1 MVNVFLLKIYNIPK
15 VLRMK
20 WSVYFNQWYFRA
32 KKIEYGLNL
41 NVIGNMSIYGKGN
54 IKIGNNF
61 MMTNDCNVNP
71 ISSNI
76 KGAFYTEENAFVS
89 IGDNVGMSATRLWIS
104 KRLTIGNNVK
114 IGACTLLIDTDS
126 HPIDYNIRRTSNE
139 GTKAS
144 PITIE
149 DDVWIGAHSIILK
162 GVTIGA
168 RSIIGAGSVVTKDIP
183 CDCIAAGNP
192 CKVIKNLAIFS

>member
-20 WSVYFNQWYFRA
+20 WSVYFNRWYFRA
-32 KKIEYGLNL
+32 KGVIFGLNM
-41 NVIGNMSIYGKGN
+41 NVIGRMNITGKGH
-54 IKIGNNF
+54 IVIGDNF
-61 MMTNDCNVNP
+61 MMTNDGSINP
-71 ISSNI
+71 ISSNR
-76 KGAFYTEENAFVS
+76 KGSFYTEDDAFVN

-104 KRLTIGNNVK
+104 KGLTIGNNVK
-114 IGACTLLIDTDS
+114 IGACTLLIDTDT

-168 RSIIGAGSVVTKDIP
+168 RSIIGAGSIVTKDIP

-192 CKVIKNLAIFS
+192 CKVKKKL

>member
-20 WSVYFNQWYFRA
+20 WSVYFNRWYFKA

-54 IKIGNNF
+54 IKIGDNF
-61 MMTNDCNVNP
+61 MMTNDGNVNP

-76 KGAFYTEENAFVS
+76 KGTFYTEENAFVS

>member
-20 WSVYFNQWYFRA
+20 WSVYFNRWYFKA
-32 KKIEYGLNL
+32 KKIEYGINL
-41 NVIGNMSIYGKGN
+41 NVIGNMFVYGKGN

-61 MMTNDCNVNP
+61 MMTNDGGINP
-71 ISSNI
+71 ISSNL
-76 KGAFYTEENAFVS
+76 KGSFYTEENAFVN

-104 KRLTIGNNVK
+104 KGLTIGNNVK
-114 IGACTLLIDTDS
+114 IGACTLLIDTDT

-144 PITIE
+144 PIKIE
-149 DDVWIGAHSIILK
+149 DDVWIGAHCIILK

-183 CDCIAAGNP
+183 CDCIAVGNP
-192 CKVIKNLAIFS
+192 CKIIKQSS

>member
-20 WSVYFNQWYFRA
+20 WSVYFNRWYFKA

-41 NVIGNMSIYGKGN
+41 DVIGNMSIYGKGN
-54 IKIGNNF
+54 IKIGDNF
-61 MMTNDCNVNP
+61 MMTNDGSINP

-76 KGAFYTEENAFVS
+76 KGSFYTEDDAFVN

-104 KRLTIGNNVK
+104 KGLTIGNNVK
-114 IGACTLLIDTDS
+114 IGACTLLIDTDT

-144 PITIE
+144 PIKIE
-149 DDVWIGAHSIILK
+149 DDVWIGAHCIILK

-183 CDCIAAGNP
+183 CDCIAVGNP
-192 CKVIKNLAIFS
+192 CKIIKQSS

>member
-20 WSVYFNQWYFRA
+20 WSVYFNRWYFRA

-126 HPIDYNIRRTSNE
+126 HPIDYDIRRTSNE
-139 GTKAS
+139 GTRAS

>member
-20 WSVYFNQWYFRA
+20 WSVYFNRWYFRA

-89 IGDNVGMSATRLWIS
+89 IGDNVGMSATRLWIG

>member
-1 MVNVFLLKIYNIPK
+1 MISNLLLKIYNFPRAINIK
-15 VLRMK
+15 LSCR
-20 WSVYFNQWYFRA
+20 FNRWYFKA
-32 KKIEYGLNL
+32 KGIKYGKNL
-41 NVIGNMSIYGKGN
+41 NVLGKVHIIGNGN
-54 IKIGNNF
+54 ITIGNDF
-61 MMTNDCNVNP
+61 TMTNDGAVNP
-71 ISSNI
+71 ISSNMRGVFFI
-76 KGAFYTEENAFVS
+76 EKNAYVN
-89 IGDNVGMSATRLWIS
+89 IGNNVGMSTTRLWI
-104 KRLTIGNNVK
+104 KRGLTIGNNVK
-114 IGACTLLIDTDS
+114 IGACSLLIDTDS

>member
-20 WSVYFNQWYFRA
+20 WSVYFNRWYFRA

-76 KGAFYTEENAFVS
+76 KGTFYTEENAFVS

>member
-20 WSVYFNQWYFRA
+20 WSVYFNRWYFKA

-41 NVIGNMSIYGKGN
+41 NVIGNMFVYGKGH

-61 MMTNDCNVNP
+61 MMTNDGGVNP
-71 ISSNI
+71 ISSNL
-76 KGAFYTEENAFVS
+76 KGSFYTEENAFVN

-104 KRLTIGNNVK
+104 RGITIGNNVK
-114 IGACTLLIDTDS
+114 IGACTLLIDTDT

-139 GTKAS
+139 GTKTS
-144 PITIE
+144 PIKIE
-149 DDVWIGAHSIILK
+149 DDVWIGAHCIILK

-183 CDCIAAGNP
+183 CDCIAVGNP
-192 CKVIKNLAIFS
+192 CKIIKQSS

>member
-1 MVNVFLLKIYNIPK
+1 MMDSFFLKLYNIPN

-20 WSVYFNQWYFRA
+20 CSLHFNKWYFRA
-32 KKIEYGLNL
+32 KGVIFGLNM
-41 NVIGNMSIYGKGN
+41 NVIGRMNITGKGH
-54 IKIGNNF
+54 IVIGDNF
-61 MMTNDCNVNP
+61 MMTNDGSINP

-76 KGAFYTEENAFVS
+76 KGSFYTEDDAFVN

-104 KRLTIGNNVK
+104 KGLTIGNNVK
-114 IGACTLLIDTDS
+114 IGACTLLIDTDT

-168 RSIIGAGSVVTKDIP
+168 RSIIGAGSIVTKDIP
-183 CDCIAAGNP
+183 CDCIASGNP
-192 CKVIKNLAIFS
+192 CKVKKKL

>member
-20 WSVYFNQWYFRA
+20 WSVYFNRWYFRA
-32 KKIEYGLNL
+32 KKIEYGLKQ

-126 HPIDYNIRRTSNE
+126 HPIDYDIRRTSNE
-139 GTKAS
+139 GTRAS

>member
-20 WSVYFNQWYFRA
+20 WSVYFNRWYFRA
-32 KKIEYGLNL
+32 KGVIFGLNM
-41 NVIGNMSIYGKGN
+41 NVIGRMNITGKGH
-54 IKIGNNF
+54 IVIGDNF
-61 MMTNDCNVNP
+61 MMTNDGGVNP
-71 ISSNI
+71 ISSNL
-76 KGAFYTEENAFVS
+76 KGSFYTEENAFVN

-104 KRLTIGNNVK
+104 KGLTIGNNVK